1 MGVALIIF
9 LIILLCWPTIVKW
22 IGPIVSRW
30 VNRFM
35 ANRAEDFIRN
45 ATGMP
50 PRPGSRKARKQAR
63 QQSKS
68 QNAADGRFSSGRSRR
83 RQKRYDNG
91 PLIPKEYA
99 EDVEFT
105 ETVDYSETTI
115 AEENGDR
122 RYSSYSESQVS
133 DVEWEEIKTKKK

>member
-9 LIILLCWPTIVKW
+9 LIILLLWPTIVKW
-22 IGPIVSRW
+22 IGPMVSGW

-50 PRPGSRKARKQAR
+50 PRPGSRKARRQAR

-68 QNAADGRFSSGRSRR
+68 QNSSEGRHSSGRTRR
-83 RQKRYDNG
+83 HRRNYDDG
-91 PLIPKEYA
+91 PIIPKEYA

-115 AEENGDR
+115 ADENGTTS
-122 RYSSYSESQVS
+122 YSSYSESQVS
-133 DVEWEEIKTKKK
+133 DAEWEEIKTKKK